1 VAPDGAAAQA
11 AIPTESELQARN
23 LWAGGRLL
31 VAAMAFVFIAL
42 VFAFYYLRQLNIQG
56 LWRPA
61 HVHPPLTFGL
71 AILAC
76 ILASVIVYWLGT
88 RNVRVLDRRWL
99 WPATAALALA
109 LTTLVLIGFE
119 IPDAGFR
126 PTDGAYAS
134 VFFAWTGFYA
144 FAVFGG
150 AFYMETLVARGL
162 RLRTQADPVVLTA
175 EVEAFGIY
183 WYFIALMTIL
193 TFVLLYVVA

>member
-1 VAPDGAAAQA
+1 MAPDGAAAQA
-11 AIPTESELQARN
+11 HIPTESELQARN

-31 VAAMAFVFIAL
+31 AAAMAFVFIAF
-42 VFAFYYLRQLNIQG
+42 VFAFYYLRELNIQG
-56 LWRPA
+56 MWRPDD
-61 HVHPPLTFGL
+61 VHPPLTFGL

-76 ILASVIVYWLGT
+76 ILASALVYWLGT
-88 RNVRVLDRRWL
+88 RNLRVLDYHWL
-99 WPATAALALA
+99 WPVAAALALA
-109 LTTLVLIGFE
+109 LATLVLIGFE

-144 FAVFGG
+144 AAVFGG

-162 RLRTQADPVVLTA
+162 RVRTEVDPVILTA

-183 WYFIALMTIL
+183 WYFVALMTIL
-193 TFVLLYVVA
+193 MFVLLYVVA